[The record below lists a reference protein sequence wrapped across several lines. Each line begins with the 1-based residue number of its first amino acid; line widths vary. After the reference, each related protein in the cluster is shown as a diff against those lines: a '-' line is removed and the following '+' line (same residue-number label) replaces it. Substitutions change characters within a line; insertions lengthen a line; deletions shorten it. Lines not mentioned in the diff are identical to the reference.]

1 MKTLTPSPS
10 DIHRDWYV
18 IDATGLPL
26 GRLSTKIASILCG
39 KNKPY
44 YVRNIDTGDF
54 VVVINAEKV
63 RVTGLKSLQKT
74 YKTFSG
80 YPSGLKEIPY
90 QRMLEK
96 HPTQI
101 IEHAVRGMM
110 PKTVLGDAM
119 FKKLKVY
126 AGSEHPHAAQKPI
139 ELKLKEN

>member
-10 DIHRDWYV
+10 DIQRAWYV

-26 GRLSTKIASILCG
+26 GRLSTKVASILCG

-63 RVTGLKSLQKT
+63 RVSGLKSLQKI
-74 YKTFSG
+74 YKTYSG

-90 QRMLEK
+90 QKMLEK
-96 HPTQI
+96 HPTEI

-126 AGSEHPHAAQKPI
+126 TGSEHPHAAQKPA

>member
-1 MKTLTPSPS
+1 MKTLTPKPG
-10 DIHRDWYV
+10 DIQHDWYV
-18 IDATGLPL
+18 VDATDLPL
-26 GRLSTKIASILCG
+26 GRLSTRVAHILCG

-44 YVRNIDTGDF
+44 YVRNIDIGDY
-54 VVVINAEKV
+54 VVIINSEKV
-63 RVTGLKSLQKT
+63 RVTGLKSLQKI

-90 QRMLEK
+90 QKMLEK
-96 HPTQI
+96 HPTEI

-126 AGSEHPHAAQKPI
+126 TGGEHPHAAQKPV
-139 ELKLKEN
+139 ELNLKEK